1 MTAVYKPAG
10 KNRSDRKYSNH
21 IAAMSCLPRK
31 KKRATAPYLTEL
43 LRASV
48 RSLESGHEGRR
59 TLRRRHL
66 DELIYKAAKIL
77 AKFFDV
83 EKDFNLMLQ
92 VVHGYC
98 DCFGCEHVQ
107 EFLNQ
112 SSDWVAKELMR
123 SAQEYLSI

>member
-1 MTAVYKPAG
+1 
-10 KNRSDRKYSNH
+10 
-21 IAAMSCLPRK
+21 MSCLPRK
-31 KKRATAPYLTEL
+31 KKRATAPYLAEL
-43 LRASV
+43 LRASI

-77 AKFFDV
+77 AKYFDADR
-83 EKDFNLMLQ
+83 DFNLMLQ

-98 DCFGCEHVQ
+98 DLFGCEHIQ

-112 SSDWVAKELMR
+112 SSDWIAKELMR
-123 SAQEYLSI
+123 RTQEYLSI